1 MPGPTAQSF
10 STQGEFTLKGCH
22 VWGSGTRGDA
32 ETDKHL
38 TGAQTHCCSQRGVPY
53 AFWHLP
59 LEDLPP
65 GYPVFLDI
73 NLSEEGAQTWLS
85 WLQEGLLVDDHTQG
99 MQVSMTTL
107 TVHGVFHGGCQHL
120 LCSSCFRVFC
130 GCRRTS
136 SPTTAS
142 SKCLVLSR
150 SCLSSNQEA
159 ASRCVQGTES
169 LSLFWFVRDAWA

>member
-1 MPGPTAQSF
+1 MSMSQQQSWSTIPGPTAQSF
-10 STQGEFTLKGCH
+10 STQGELTLKGCH
-22 VWGSGTRGDA
+22 VWGSGTCGDA

-38 TGAQTHCCSQRGVPY
+38 TSAHTCRCPHRGVPY

-85 WLQEGLLVDDHTQG
+85 WLQEGLLVHDHTQG
-99 MQVSMTTL
+99 IEVSATR
-107 TVHGVFHGGCQHL
+107 HGVFHGACQHW

-150 SCLSSNQEA
+150 SCLSSSQEA
-159 ASRCVQGTES
+159 ASRCV
-169 LSLFWFVRDAWA
+169 